1 MQSRSFYQHR
11 SDRGRVAGEGSARPD
26 SGSAPLCVL
35 LHRPKARAKLDGQVP
50 SPNTLRPIRITRTNP
65 VDRHI
70 DTDALLERDGA
81 AGDGLAPSRNS
92 CMTVEP
98 LLICCPLESS
108 IGVLP
113 LAQKRGLMLTRD
125 WR

>member
-50 SPNTLRPIRITRTNP
+50 SPNTLRPIRITQTNP
-65 VDRHI
+65 VDLSN
-70 DTDALLERDGA
+70 DVYCVLLCRYT
-81 AGDGLAPSRNS
+81 LA
-92 CMTVEP
+92 
-98 LLICCPLESS
+98 
-108 IGVLP
+108 
-113 LAQKRGLMLTRD
+113 
-125 WR
+125 